1 MSQAILIMAHQHF
14 EQLVDLTELLSK
26 KFNVY
31 IHIDQNADVDSETI
45 SQLNQLTAAPVIQTQ
60 AVRWGGYSIAQA
72 AIDLMNLALKDSDNT
87 YFHLISGEDWPLKPL
102 DQIYNFYESSDK
114 IYMNYWRMLDKIKT
128 HEPQIWWV
136 KYYFH
141 YDRMNRRSTFGKIY
155 HRLLLAVSGMLRIN
169 KLKKY
174 QLDEDQMYA
183 GQNWVDVPR
192 DALEYALKYYREHP
206 ALETVF
212 KSSFCPD
219 EMWLQTV
226 LCNSDYRAKIDKN
239 IHRYIIVRKPD
250 QLHGIKPTVLTLKSD
265 YDAIKKS
272 SNFFGRKFISPD
284 SDTLRQKL
292 TEKNS

>member
-1 MSQAILIMAHQHF
+1 MSQAVLIMAHQHF
-14 EQLVDLTELLSK
+14 DQLVELTELLSK

-31 IHIDQNADVDSETI
+31 VHIDKNADLDQAVIDH
-45 SQLNQLTAAPVIQTQ
+45 LNELTAAPVIRTQ
-60 AVRWGGYSIAQA
+60 AVHWGGYSIAQA

-102 DQIYNFYESSDK
+102 DQIYNFYEGNDK

-128 HEPQIWWV
+128 HEPQIWWI

-141 YDRMNRRSTFGKIY
+141 YDQMNRRSTFGKIY

-183 GQNWVDVPR
+183 GQNWVDIPR
-192 DALEYALKYYREHP
+192 DALEYALQYYHEHP
-206 ALETVF
+206 VLETVF

-226 LCNSDYRAKIDKN
+226 LCNSDYRSKIDKN

-265 YDAIKKS
+265 YDAIKQS
-272 SNFFGRKFISPD
+272 DAFFGRKFISPD
-284 SDTLRQKL
+284 SDSLRQKL
-292 TEKNS
+292 MGENS

>member
-1 MSQAILIMAHQHF
+1 MAHQHF
-14 EQLVDLTELLSK
+14 DQLVELTELLSK

-31 IHIDQNADVDSETI
+31 IHIDRNANINPATI
-45 SQLNQLTAAPVIQTQ
+45 DQLNQLTAAPVIQTQ
-60 AVRWGGYSIAQA
+60 AVHWGGYSIAQA

-102 DQIYNFYESSDK
+102 DQIYNFYENNDK

-141 YDRMNRRSTFGKIY
+141 YDHMNRRSTFGKIY

-183 GQNWVDVPR
+183 GQNWVDIPR
-192 DALEYALKYYREHP
+192 DALEYALKYYHEHP
-206 ALETVF
+206 TLKTVF

-226 LCNSDYRAKIDKN
+226 LCNSNYRSKIDKN

-265 YDAIKKS
+265 YDTIKQ
-272 SNFFGRKFISPD
+272 NNAFFGRKFISPD
-284 SDTLRQKL
+284 SDSLRQKL
-292 TEKNS
+292 MEENS